1 MTAVAAPRVR
11 RSPQRL
17 LPDRSRVLARL
28 FVPGHEGFDDQE
40 SRTGAVLHRLL
51 DLDEPD
57 VEQAYDAVIDRFGG
71 RHRDLVGT
79 FERHADV
86 LHDRLRGLPPL
97 SDHRR
102 RLLGATF
109 TSEYAIEGA
118 ALCNPSVVAHPD
130 QAGVPTGGL
139 RLAMSVRAIGEG
151 HSSSVGFRSGF
162 VDATGTVQL
171 ESPSSFVTTGAV
183 VPAEHDA
190 APFRVELHRLRSGG
204 EAADLVLDALGE
216 RFTANELE
224 ERLRALDGTLSA
236 PKQFARTIG
245 HIRAIAQRTYGV
257 TFGDDVE
264 LSARVLFP
272 VMPAE
277 ARGMEDA
284 RFVRFTEDDGD
295 VTYYASYTA
304 YDGTTIRQQLLAT
317 MDFRAFTSTPLVGPA
332 ADNKGLALFPR
343 RIGGRYYA
351 LSRADR
357 ESNAVTSSENL
368 HTWPKAQ
375 PCQRPTRSWELLQ
388 LGNCGSPIE
397 TEAGWLVLTHGV
409 GPMRTYCIGAVLL
422 DLDDPTQILG
432 ELPAPLLA
440 PQRDEQDGY
449 VPNVLY
455 SCGGL
460 VHAGTL
466 VIPYGIGDAAIGV
479 ATVPIDDVL
488 AALEPRPARR

>member
-1 MTAVAAPRVR
+1 MSAVTTPPVQ

-17 LPDRSRVLARL
+17 LPDRSRVVARL

-40 SRTGAVLHRLL
+40 SRTDAVLRRLL
-51 DLDEPD
+51 DLDATAVDRSYAD
-57 VEQAYDAVIDRFGG
+57 VLDRFDG

-86 LHDRLRGLPPL
+86 LYGRMRGVAPL
-97 SDHRR
+97 TDVRR

-118 ALCNPSVVAHPD
+118 ALCNPSCVPHPD
-130 QAGVPTGGL
+130 QADVPAGDL

-151 HSSSVGFRSGF
+151 HSSSIGFRSGLVGASGDVELHPPSRYATAGTT
-162 VDATGTVQL
+162 VDAT
-171 ESPSSFVTTGAV
+171 
-183 VPAEHDA
+183 HDA
-190 APFRVELHRLRSGG
+190 ATFLLELKRLRSGG
-204 EAADLVLDALGE
+204 EAAEHVFDELGE
-216 RFTANELE
+216 HFTAAQLE
-224 ERLRALDGTLSA
+224 DRLRALDGSLSA
-236 PKQFARTIG
+236 PKQLARTIA
-245 HIRAIAQRTYGV
+245 HIRTIAQRTYGV
-257 TFGDDVE
+257 VFDDAVE
-264 LSARVLFP
+264 LSERVLLP
-272 VMPAE
+272 AMGAE

-284 RFVRFTEDDGD
+284 RFVRFVDDDGT

-304 YDGTTIRQQLLAT
+304 YDGSTIRQQLLAT
-317 MDFRAFTSTPLVGPA
+317 TDLRSFTSTPLVGPA

-343 RIGGRYYA
+343 RIHGRFFA

-357 ESNAVTSSENL
+357 ESNAITSSESI
-368 HTWPKAQ
+368 HTWPKAR
-375 PCQRPTRSWELLQ
+375 PCQRPARSWELLQ

-409 GPMRTYCIGAVLL
+409 GPMRTYCVGAVLL

-432 ELPAPLLA
+432 ELREPLLS
-440 PQRDEQDGY
+440 PRPDEQDGY

-479 ATVPIDDVL
+479 ATVPVGDVL
-488 AALEPRPARR
+488 GALEAPAAAR